1 MARAGLRVRLLAGTV
16 LVAAGAVAATAWLA
30 VQGTTGSIAEQQDA
44 MERVSVQAYTT
55 LVDYAAT
62 HADWHAVQPTLT
74 QLSVYTGTRVVLTP
88 VGGASVSS
96 SPGPAGPGATAPPLQ
111 IDPLAVDNSVAGTRF
126 PDGIAPAVVGPFQL
140 TTQEHADLEA
150 RVETD
155 VKCLQDHRIAATIA
169 EVRSGRPYL
178 RLTQPDEPSSPCA
191 KVLGAAGWPVGY
203 QDTTRVTPT
212 PTEQAALDRI
222 THAMKTCLPS
232 ATDPTVVLDARGEVR
247 PAAGLQDPQL
257 GKCLVDARRQVLR
270 PYVAPIAY
278 LQVTTDESDRRA
290 GIGLSSDG
298 LLRIAGVTAIVL
310 VLTVGVAMLL
320 ANRVIRPVRAL
331 TAATRRMRAGDGS
344 ARARVRARWEIAE
357 LAGAFNEMAEHAART
372 EEQRRDLISDV
383 SHELRTPLGTI
394 RGWLVAT
401 QDGVAELDDELV
413 SSLLQETSVL
423 QHLVDDLRDLALA
436 DAGMLRLDR
445 VEVNATDLLRHVA
458 AAHGDRVDT
467 DVPDDL
473 LVEADPVRLHQIVGN
488 LLGNAVRHTPPD
500 GRIRLH
506 GHRDGPD
513 VLITVTDTG
522 TGIAPEDLPH
532 VFDRFWRA
540 DKSRTRRTGGSGLG
554 LAIVRKLAE
563 AQDGAV
569 TVTSALGEGSTFTLR
584 MPAPA
589 DR

>member
-30 VQGTTGSIAEQQDA
+30 VQGTTGSIAEQQGMVDQ
-44 MERVSVQAYTT
+44 VSGQAYSAM
-55 LVDYAAT
+55 VDYAAT
-62 HADWHAVQPTLT
+62 HADWHAVQPTLA
-74 QLSVYTGTRVVLTP
+74 QLSAYTGTRVVLTP
-88 VGGASVSS
+88 VGGAPISS
-96 SPGPAGPGATAPPLQ
+96 AAGSDGAPAGPSVQ
-111 IDPLAVDNSVAGTRF
+111 VDPLAVDNSVGGTQF
-126 PDGIAPAVVGPFQL
+126 PDGIDPVVAGPFQL

-150 RVETD
+150 RIEGD
-155 VKCLQDHRIAATIA
+155 LDCLRDGTIA
-169 EVRSGRPYL
+169 EVPSGRPYL
-178 RLTQPDEPSSPCA
+178 RLDRGQESSPCLKILA
-191 KVLGAAGWPVGY
+191 DAGWPIGY
-203 QDTTRVTPT
+203 QDTPRVTPT

-222 THAMKTCLPS
+222 TQAMKDCLPPEKD
-232 ATDPTVVLDARGEVR
+232 ATVVVDARGEVR
-247 PAAGLQDPQL
+247 PVAGKQDPQV

-270 PYVAPIAY
+270 PYVAPIAH
-278 LQVTTDESDRRA
+278 LQVTAMESSPQA
-290 GIGLSSDG
+290 GIGLSSGG

-320 ANRVIRPVRAL
+320 ANRVIQPVRTL

-372 EEQRRDLISDV
+372 EGQRRELISDV

-394 RGWLVAT
+394 RGWLVAA
-401 QDGVAELDDELV
+401 QDGLADLDDELV
-413 SSLLQETSVL
+413 TSLLQETSLL

-436 DAGMLRLDR
+436 DAGMLRLER
-445 VEVNATDLLRHVA
+445 VELNATELLRHVA
-458 AAHGDRVDT
+458 AAHGGRVEA

-473 LVEADPVRLHQIVGN
+473 LVTADPVRLRQIVGN
-488 LLGNAVRHTPPD
+488 LLANAVRHTPPGGRIVLAGRRD
-500 GRIRLH
+500 GR
-506 GHRDGPD
+506 D

-522 TGIAPEDLPH
+522 AGIAADDLAH

-563 AQDGAV
+563 AQGGEV
-569 TVTSALGEGSTFTLR
+569 TVTSAPGEGSAFTLR
-584 MPAPA
+584 LPAPA